1 MYFLATSANLT
12 HNTKDTMTKPQTFH
26 GLRVVKET
34 RRTITLAKPAKG
46 LARIR
51 HELGMTSYA
60 LASVLAMN
68 RSTWSECENGH
79 RKLTDNQRR
88 NLSAYL
94 HKIGQPELVR
104 ELT

>member
-1 MYFLATSANLT
+1 
-12 HNTKDTMTKPQTFH
+12 MTKPQTFH

-60 LASVLAMN
+60 ISSVLDIN

-79 RKLTDNQRR
+79 RKLTESQRR

-94 HKIGQPELVR
+94 HKIGQTELAK

>member
-1 MYFLATSANLT
+1 
-12 HNTKDTMTKPQTFH
+12 MTKPQTFH

-51 HELGMTSYA
+51 RELGMTSYA
-60 LASVLAMN
+60 LSATIGMN

-79 RKLTDNQRR
+79 RKLTEPQRR

-94 HKIGQPELVR
+94 HKIGQPELAK

>member
-1 MYFLATSANLT
+1 
-12 HNTKDTMTKPQTFH
+12 MTKPQTFH
-26 GLRVVKET
+26 GLKVVKET
-34 RRTITLAKPAKG
+34 RRTITLAKPARG

-60 LASVLAMN
+60 ISSVLDIN

-94 HKIGQPELVR
+94 HKIGQAELAK

>member
-1 MYFLATSANLT
+1 
-12 HNTKDTMTKPQTFH
+12 MTKPQTFH

-60 LASVLAMN
+60 LSSVLDIN

-79 RKLTDNQRR
+79 RKLTESQRR

-94 HKIGQPELVR
+94 HKIGQAQLAKEI
-104 ELT
+104 T

>member
-1 MYFLATSANLT
+1 
-12 HNTKDTMTKPQTFH
+12 MTTPNTFH
-26 GLRVVKET
+26 GLPIIRET
-34 RRTITLAKPAKG
+34 KRTLLLRKPAKG

-60 LASVLAMN
+60 LSSILGIN

-79 RKLTDNQRR
+79 RKLTKNQLA

-94 HKIGQPELVR
+94 HKIGYAALAR
-104 ELT
+104 EINTQG

>member
-1 MYFLATSANLT
+1 MSLT
-12 HNTKDTMTKPQTFH
+12 HKYKDAMTTPNTFH
-26 GLRVVKET
+26 GLPIIRET
-34 RRTITLAKPAKG
+34 KRTIILRKPSKG

-60 LASVLAMN
+60 ISATLGIN

-79 RKLTDNQRR
+79 RKLTKNQLA

-94 HKIGQPELVR
+94 HKIGCGSLLKEIQ
-104 ELT
+104 